1 MWTSVTRCG
10 RPQPHRANGSL
21 RIPTDGEI
29 VGDRKDCC
37 GALFGPLIAKALPRS
52 AAAFQRAHAPL
63 KLGKVSRARQEL
75 VIAVLFGA
83 LEPEANPCEKEG
95 KHNNLQE
102 VAYQ

>member
-1 MWTSVTRCG
+1 
-10 RPQPHRANGSL
+10 L
-21 RIPTDGEI
+21 RITTDGEI

-37 GALFGPLIAKALPRS
+37 GVLFGPLVAEALPQS
-52 AAAFQRAHAPL
+52 AAAFQRAHAPFE
-63 KLGKVSRARQEL
+63 LGKVSRARQVL
-75 VIAVLFGA
+75 VIAALFGA